1 MDDAQSS
8 ASTQML
14 EEYNIGNDHPAKQP
28 DIQASSEGST
38 GFVENQEDSKV
49 EGGKQGLDLRT
60 DK

>member
-1 MDDAQSS
+1 MP
-8 ASTQML
+8 
-14 EEYNIGNDHPAKQP
+14 EEYNIGDDHPAKQP